1 MQTADGAE
9 MWVLSAGV
17 AGFRLPTEDEWE
29 RACRWGTTTTF
40 HCSDDES
47 FLPDYARI
55 SAASTLPVGSLLPN
69 AGGFY
74 DMHGNVMEWCE
85 PSNGER
91 VGEYAVRGGAF
102 LTGPADSESGFSM
115 RFPGTDRYDLAG
127 FRVVLSE

>member
-1 MQTADGAE
+1 
-9 MWVLSAGV
+9 
-17 AGFRLPTEDEWE
+17 
-29 RACRWGTTTTF
+29 
-40 HCSDDES
+40 
-47 FLPDYARI
+47 
-55 SAASTLPVGSLLPN
+55 VGSLLPN

-74 DMHGNVMEWCE
+74 DLHGNVMEWCE